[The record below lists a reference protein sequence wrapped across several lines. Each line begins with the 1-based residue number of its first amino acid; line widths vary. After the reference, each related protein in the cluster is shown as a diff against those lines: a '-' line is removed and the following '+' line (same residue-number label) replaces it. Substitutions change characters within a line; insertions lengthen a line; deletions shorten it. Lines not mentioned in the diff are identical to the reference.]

1 MDEAAPVRGQLKPL
15 RCHPVTR
22 CAATL
27 GGGSGC
33 AAADVGGS
41 ARWMYYGP
49 FLELRYELGGMWV
62 PASVCLR
69 LRHIVIGHRDHGV
82 GGWW

>member
-1 MDEAAPVRGQLKPL
+1 MDEAAAVRGQLKPL

-41 ARWMYYGP
+41 ARRMYYGP
-49 FLELRYELGGMWV
+49 FSELRYELGECV
-62 PASVCLR
+62 RLQVC
-69 LRHIVIGHRDHGV
+69 VYGCV
-82 GGWW
+82 TS